1 MKGMRYFRRLGAALC
16 TNIKFSVICGIV
28 SLPNGMFSV
37 SLVFLSG
44 LRRIGR
50 VYPSNVKC

>member
-37 SLVFLSG
+37 SLVFF
-44 LRRIGR
+44 GR
-50 VYPSNVKC
+50 TEENWACVSI

>member
-28 SLPNGMFSV
+28 SLPNGMFSE
-37 SLVFLSG
+37 SLVFL
-44 LRRIGR
+44 
-50 VYPSNVKC
+50 